1 MLKFLFGAGIALGLA
16 LAGCNSF
23 NKTTYLEVNPE
34 AIKATSPVL
43 SESHI
48 GGLVVIVPDTR
59 VDPAIVKVPPP
70 APPDESS
77 AVTKGLCPAYR
88 MPTLPPT
95 PDVPIKQLDAIK
107 PSDDAAVAALARE
120 HIVELHKYIDQTQR
134 ILKISYQD
142 YVKRCQSHRKTTAR
156 HAKS

>member
-34 AIKATSPVL
+34 AIKATSASP
-43 SESHI
+43 SESNI

-59 VDPAIVKVPPP
+59 VDPTIVKAPPP

-88 MPTLPPT
+88 MPTLPPA

-107 PSDDAAVAALARE
+107 PSDAAAVDALARA

-134 ILKISYQD
+134 ILKVSYQD
-142 YVKRCQSHRKTTAR
+142 YVKRCQTHKKTAAR